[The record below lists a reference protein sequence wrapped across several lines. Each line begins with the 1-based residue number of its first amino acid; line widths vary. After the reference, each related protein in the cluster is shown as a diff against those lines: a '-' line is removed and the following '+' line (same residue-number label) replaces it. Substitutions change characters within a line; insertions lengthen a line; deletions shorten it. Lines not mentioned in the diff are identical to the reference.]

1 MLWDVSA
8 GKIVRK
14 LKGNPDIVGNWIG
27 FDAEG
32 KYFAAVCNKY
42 VVVWDFK
49 KLISAR
55 PEN

>member
-1 MLWDVSA
+1 M
-8 GKIVRK
+8 RE
-14 LKGNPDIVGNWIG
+14 LKGHPDIMGNWIG

-49 KLISAR
+49 KLISTR
-55 PEN
+55 R